1 MRLHMMGWNNII
13 FWMKMNN
20 CFGTNHGNR
29 KLTKENFNGA
39 GRRKNGAKIS
49 SDENHFNN
57 DLI

>member
-1 MRLHMMGWNNII
+1 
-13 FWMKMNN
+13 MNN